1 MTTETTQQIMD
12 LLNEP
17 VDTNDQGLEDD
28 QDAFEGEEFNEEVDE
43 EFDEESEG
51 GTEDDEPAVDSWG
64 AALGIEEDKI
74 VLDDNGL
81 VAGIKTKVDGEE
93 TVVPLKDLVQG
104 YQFNAHNTRTAQA
117 LAQQKQQLAQEQQAF
132 QQRAEQ
138 DLQLYAQ
145 LANVMA
151 QQVLG
156 DYANIDWDKFM
167 QEQPEQARAAYGE
180 FRKRDDYFKGLV
192 GAVQQQLS
200 ETQAQQQAQAQQ
212 QQLAFA
218 QQQAQELLVRIPEWQ
233 DINVAKE
240 NVANIKTVM
249 SDYGFSDEEL
259 TSIYDAR
266 IYHVLNEFARLK
278 GALNKVERTVKS
290 EPKNKLHGNTDKKNA
305 SKVNRLDRQAK
316 QAKNNYQEQQLKT
329 AAIATLLGG

>member
-1 MTTETTQQIMD
+1 MTTENTQQIMD

-17 VDTNDQGLEDD
+17 VNTNDQGLEGD
-28 QDAFEGEEFNEEVDE
+28 QDAFEDE
-43 EFDEESEG
+43 EFDEEFGEESEG
-51 GTEDDEPAVDSWG
+51 SAEEDEPNIDSWG
-64 AALGIEEDKI
+64 AALGIEDEKI
-74 VLDDNGL
+74 VLDDSGL
-81 VAGIKTKVDGEE
+81 IAGIKTKVDGEE
-93 TVVPLKDLVQG
+93 AVVPLKDLVQG

-117 LAQQKQQLAQEQQAF
+117 LAQQKQQLLQEQQTF
-132 QQRAEQ
+132 HQHAEQ
-138 DLQLYAQ
+138 ELQIYSQ

-167 QEQPEQARAAYGE
+167 QEQPEHARAAYGE

-200 ETQAQQQAQAQQ
+200 ETQAQAHAQLQQ

-233 DINVAKE
+233 DINIAKE
-240 NVANIKTVM
+240 SVANIKTVM

-278 GALNKVERTVKS
+278 GALNKVQSTVKS
-290 EPKNKLHGNTDKKNA
+290 APKNKQHGNIGNKNA
-305 SKVNRLDRQAK
+305 SKVNRLASQAK